1 MRKNIFSLLR
11 IPIVVFIVMVFL
23 FSAVYSQTINVKD
36 YIKEKFPSIFSFYL
50 SSLEDLD
57 SYEKEFIDLLEKLPE
72 EKQEYYAK
80 EVYKNGFSLELLEK
94 LKRGK
99 TFEESTLEWNK
110 EKEEKSI
117 VKTKEKP
124 KEEVPEEG
132 IALTPTPKTP
142 EILELPEIQIPEIPV
157 IKFPK
162 IPKIPVP
169 TIPVMPKTTEEV
181 TEPSPTIQFRSLS
194 TGTFLVKK
202 LSGGYGELTI
212 ENGRDL
218 DAVGVL
224 ASSRELKI
232 PLIAVYIQSEDSF
245 TIKGIEDDMY
255 TIYFTLGEDWDSDLE
270 KFTRK
275 ATYARFEEELEFE
288 TTETATEIRYMTF
301 TVTLH
306 PVVGGT
312 AETEPVRE
320 ADFPELSN

>member
-1 MRKNIFSLLR
+1 MIKALKNKDEDVRKKAVSALGEIGDVRAVEPLTKVANNTSEEENIR
-11 IPIVVFIVMVFL
+11 K
-23 FSAVYSQTINVKD
+23 AA
-36 YIKEKFPSIFSFYL
+36 KEA
-50 SSLEDLD
+50 
-57 SYEKEFIDLLEKLPE
+57 LEKI
-72 EKQEYYAK
+72 
-80 EVYKNGFSLELLEK
+80 G
-94 LKRGK
+94 G
-99 TFEESTLEWNK
+99 
-110 EKEEKSI
+110 
-117 VKTKEKP
+117 
-124 KEEVPEEG
+124 
-132 IALTPTPKTP
+132 
-142 EILELPEIQIPEIPV
+142 
-157 IKFPK
+157 
-162 IPKIPVP
+162 
-169 TIPVMPKTTEEV
+169 EEV